1 MREPNF
7 SFPAQNRA
15 TVVISSALYDRRALD
30 CTATLPLVNSLT
42 HLAYMTSTSPR
53 IREILAADG
62 GLERLVK
69 ILATCQHTDRHSL
82 WKWSLAFQ
90 CVVNVGVRGTE
101 AIRSRVVETG
111 AVQVVLSILEN
122 FLHALEQARNE
133 SEQERNNQQQQQQQQ
148 QQSIPPSS
156 NVSLTATLPPTQSR
170 STPIITSSTI
180 TSPSPRSLFSP
191 TALNNSNNEE
201 ESSLSSIS
209 IERPFASPP
218 RRRTFLTR
226 SPKQKFKPADPS
238 LSSIPMLNNL
248 SSDAVLHREED
259 ILLSLQLLAYLS
271 KYPHIRESFH
281 KNYRRNIFSVVERFT
296 YRLHPTNV
304 TYWAGVIMRN
314 ACRKDEARG
323 GIRQC
328 AYMHCGK
335 WERFPREFAKCR
347 RCRKAKYCSKQ
358 CQSRAWQEGHR
369 WWCVERHHAPNTTTT
384 TATQD
389 QQQQTTNAAATTTT
403 MTTTHG
409 DGNNTNLAVTTATP
423 TPPTATTPTTTTTNT
438 ATASPPADTAQVMPL
453 DTTQH
458 GTAPDVLP
466 IQLDGTNQQNDMDVE
481 PANTVNDT
489 NTATTTTHH
498 SITTHHH
505 SSNPENTSSS
515 NDHHLNHHPHPS
527 SSSSS
532 LLTDPSR
539 RRRNSR
545 ITHSVPSGSSTEAEA
560 DAADSSGGGS
570 GPLRDLMDID

>member
-1 MREPNF
+1 MLGKLTPFLGSASVCMCAFVCCVCVCVLVFLSLSLFLSLFFPLHSHLSLSLSHSHAQPVLVMREPNF

-122 FLHALEQARNE
+122 FLHALEQTRNG
-133 SEQERNNQQQQQQQQ
+133 SEQERNSQQQQQQQQ
-148 QQSIPPSS
+148 QPISPSS
-156 NVSLTATLPPTQSR
+156 NVSLTTTTTVPPTQSR

-180 TSPSPRSLFSP
+180 TSTSLFSA
-191 TALNNSNNEE
+191 TALNNHLGEE
-201 ESSLSSIS
+201 SSSSLSSVS

-226 SPKQKFKPADPS
+226 SPKQKSKPVDPS

-248 SSDAVLHREED
+248 TSDAILHREED

-281 KNYRRNIFSVVERFT
+281 KNYRRNIFSVVEKFT
-296 YRLHPTNV
+296 HRLHPTNV
-304 TYWAGVIMRN
+304 TYWASVIMRN

-328 AYMHCGK
+328 AYMHCGR

-347 RCRKAKYCSKQ
+347 R
-358 CQSRAWQEGHR
+358 W
-369 WWCVERHHAPNTTTT
+369 
-384 TATQD
+384 
-389 QQQQTTNAAATTTT
+389 
-403 MTTTHG
+403 
-409 DGNNTNLAVTTATP
+409 
-423 TPPTATTPTTTTTNT
+423 
-438 ATASPPADTAQVMPL
+438 
-453 DTTQH
+453 
-458 GTAPDVLP
+458 
-466 IQLDGTNQQNDMDVE
+466 
-481 PANTVNDT
+481 
-489 NTATTTTHH
+489 
-498 SITTHHH
+498 
-505 SSNPENTSSS
+505 
-515 NDHHLNHHPHPS
+515 
-527 SSSSS
+527 
-532 LLTDPSR
+532 
-539 RRRNSR
+539 
-545 ITHSVPSGSSTEAEA
+545 
-560 DAADSSGGGS
+560 
-570 GPLRDLMDID
+570 